1 MSEVG
6 VVRSKIGFQ
15 QEVRESKTGTGK
27 AETRLV
33 MITTGHGIGRGKQG
47 LIFKGRAERV
57 VAERW
62 VFGIDFKS
70 AGGTSSRQR
79 IG

>member
-47 LIFKGRAERV
+47 LIFKG
-57 VAERW
+57 
-62 VFGIDFKS
+62 
-70 AGGTSSRQR
+70 
-79 IG
+79 